1 MLVRMVFKFA
11 LAVGC
16 IKNASF
22 DKSTPSIPS
31 PSLSVASVSV
41 TNEAATKATNRIA
54 TQLRD

>member
-1 MLVRMVFKFA
+1 MVFKFA

-54 TQLRD
+54 TQPRD